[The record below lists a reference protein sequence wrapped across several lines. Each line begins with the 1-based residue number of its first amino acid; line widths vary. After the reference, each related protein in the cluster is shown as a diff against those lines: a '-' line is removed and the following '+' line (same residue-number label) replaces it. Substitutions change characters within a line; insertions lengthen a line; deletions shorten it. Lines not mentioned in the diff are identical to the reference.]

1 MLTLNR
7 VFKRSQYILGFRER
21 ELNDS
26 DREWLGYSFYYVRD
40 PTDPTVPCLGV
51 EVPAGTLLTLA
62 DGTWRETGTSQ
73 FPRRRAIGPT
83 GVREWALNGVDQ
95 V

>member
-7 VFKRSQYILGFRER
+7 VFKRSQYIIGFRER

-62 DGTWRETGTSQ
+62 DRTWRETGTSQ

-95 V
+95 A